1 MLIVV
6 RGVILIAKGLKRPL
20 YRFDRGLKN
29 ADNAGWINRILI
41 VDIEYRLKIV
51 FVVWFGTHEEY
62 DLIDAKQITYAKD
75 NKK

>member
-1 MLIVV
+1 
-6 RGVILIAKGLKRPL
+6 
-20 YRFDRGLKN
+20 LKN
-29 ADNAGWINRILI
+29 ADNAGWINTILI

-62 DLIDAKQITYAKD
+62 DLIDAKQITYAKA